1 MDVRHAQTGSGVA
14 GAKVQGIATYNNS
27 VFRGKYCQLIE
38 ASNEVPTR
46 GDVASDEDAEGHGRE
61 GVHRALLLL
70 VGHAAGQG
78 AKGRC
83 DLSPRTQGGMPE
95 RWSAVRASRRRRRLA
110 GISSAVATDVSG
122 GWTSPAEARAASW
135 IIC

>member
-46 GDVASDEDAEGHGRE
+46 GNVASDEDAEGHGRE
-61 GVHRALLLL
+61 GDMPLAKEQRVDVICRLELK
-70 VGHAAGQG
+70 VGCRSD
-78 AKGRC
+78 GRRC
-83 DLSPRTQGGMPE
+83 
-95 RWSAVRASRRRRRLA
+95 
-110 GISSAVATDVSG
+110 
-122 GWTSPAEARAASW
+122 ARHVGVGDW
-135 IIC
+135 QE

>member
-46 GDVASDEDAEGHGRE
+46 SDVASDEDAEG
-61 GVHRALLLL
+61 
-70 VGHAAGQG
+70 
-78 AKGRC
+78 
-83 DLSPRTQGGMPE
+83 
-95 RWSAVRASRRRRRLA
+95 
-110 GISSAVATDVSG
+110 
-122 GWTSPAEARAASW
+122 
-135 IIC
+135 